1 MCYDALKAMGE
12 GSDGKANPQKK
23 PPAISKDPKYK
34 DLMRGLEIQKEKDR
48 RFLPHPK
55 MEKLKSLV
63 LEHLLRKET
72 TDEGG
77 ESAELNP
84 DTRVMVFVSFRD
96 CVEEVVDYLNSDSP
110 IIKATKFVGQGTDKG
125 GRKGFAQKEQL
136 AVHLLIFFILPFWM
150 LIRDVQVIQKFRT
163 GEFNLL
169 VSTSIGE
176 EGLDIGEIDLIVC
189 YDAQK
194 TPIRMVRGPYHRME
208 FVMLTQHSFNG

>member
-1 MCYDALKAMGE
+1 MCYDTLKAMGE
-12 GSDGKANPQKK
+12 NTSGKAVAQKK
-23 PPAISKDPKYK
+23 PPAITKDKKYQ
-34 DLMRGLEIQKEKDR
+34 DLITELEMHKQNR
-48 RFLPHPK
+48 SRFPPHPK

-63 LEHLLRKET
+63 LEHLVGRGE
-72 TDEGG
+72 DEGG
-77 ESAELNP
+77 GSAEPNP

-110 IIKATKFVGQGTDKG
+110 IIKATRFVGQSADKG

-136 AVHLLIFFILPFWM
+136 AVYASCLSPILEADRE
-150 LIRDVQVIQKFRT
+150 LQVIEKFKA

-194 TPIRMVRGPYHRME
+194 TPIRMVRG
-208 FVMLTQHSFNG
+208 TQHKRCSKY